1 MFGGRTTWS
10 RDELGSYEEVD
21 AVSCLSILLVAVR
34 VTGGPIKSCLR
45 LSLSLAADEGD
56 ASENDSARRRR
67 RTLSANRPRV
77 PGAGTIEDARLD
89 CALCERVHYDTY
101 TL

>member
-1 MFGGRTTWS
+1 M
-10 RDELGSYEEVD
+10 D
-21 AVSCLSILLVAVR
+21 AVGCLSILLVAVP

-45 LSLSLAADEGD
+45 WSLSLAAEEGD

-77 PGAGTIEDARLD
+77 SGAGMIEDARLD
-89 CALCERVHYDTY
+89 CALRERAHYDRRSCS
-101 TL
+101 